1 MAIADVMKHAGFW
14 LSAVATMLLL
24 SEFSAESA
32 DFFSSKNGLASKIF
46 SIKVADIQTDRQT
59 DGQTERDT
67 ESQTHR
73 HID

>member
-1 MAIADVMKHAGFW
+1 MAIADVMKRAGFW

-46 SIKVADIQTDRQT
+46 SIKVADIQTAR
-59 DGQTERDT
+59 QTERDT